1 MLSHVYE
8 NLGFVLVGHEKTNLD
23 LDSKCRVPKRD
34 LGFESLTL
42 RQKKF
47 TVDFLQKKLKVNEG
61 EAPQYYV
68 ENSHEAIID
77 PLLFERVQEE
87 MARRKALGR
96 SYSGKTIFSCRL
108 ICGDCGHYLGSKVW
122 NSTDKYRRVIWQ
134 CNNKFKGECKCGTP
148 HLTEDFIKAKFL
160 EAYKCFYS
168 PTGTEGAP
176 KKPDRA
182 F

>member
-1 MLSHVYE
+1 M
-8 NLGFVLVGHEKTNLD
+8 
-23 LDSKCRVPKRD
+23 
-34 LGFESLTL
+34 
-42 RQKKF
+42 
-47 TVDFLQKKLKVNEG
+47 KVNEG
-61 EAPQYYV
+61 EVPQYYV

-77 PLLFERVQEE
+77 PLLFDRVQEE

-134 CNNKFKGECKCGTP
+134 CNHKFKGEYKCGTP

-160 EAYKCFYS
+160 EAYNQLL
-168 PTGTEGAP
+168 
-176 KKPDRA
+176 PDREHLIEDCRVIQA
-182 F
+182 ELTDCTDIDREMQQLLEELDVVAELTKRCVDENSSTALDQGDYLA

>member
-1 MLSHVYE
+1 
-8 NLGFVLVGHEKTNLD
+8 
-23 LDSKCRVPKRD
+23 
-34 LGFESLTL
+34 
-42 RQKKF
+42 
-47 TVDFLQKKLKVNEG
+47 
-61 EAPQYYV
+61 
-68 ENSHEAIID
+68 
-77 PLLFERVQEE
+77 
-87 MARRKALGR
+87 MARRKALGW

-108 ICGDCGHYLGSKVW
+108 ICGDCGHYLGSKVL
-122 NSTDKYRRVIWQ
+122 NSTSKYRRVIWQ